1 MKSNRKMH
9 RWLTTTVVVATAIA
23 LYLYDT
29 SALYSEWTDGTPDAP
44 GSAALRAAIDPETGD
59 LLIGAV
65 PQQLPGDPD
74 KALEADLDRML
85 SRSDEGLEA
94 VNHPD
99 GRVSVHLKGRF
110 MSASVARINAD
121 GGVETLCTEHAPD
134 AHNFLDA
141 TTEIDSHGREVR

>member
-1 MKSNRKMH
+1 MKSKRKMH
-9 RWLTTTVVVATAIA
+9 RWLTTTVVVASALA

-29 SALYSEWTDGTPDAP
+29 SALDSEGADRVPDSP

-59 LLIGAV
+59 LLIGAL

-74 KALEADLDRML
+74 KVLETELDRML

-94 VNHPD
+94 VKHPD

-110 MSASVARINAD
+110 MSASVARINAE
-121 GGVETLCTEHAPD
+121 GGVETLCTEHSPE

-141 TTEIDSHGREVR
+141 TTEVDSHGREVR